1 MRPIELKIKGLRSYR
16 DEQRID
22 FGDRTL
28 VAVIGDTGAGKSS
41 ILEAITFALFGVST
55 WEKGNRDLIS
65 DYADVMKVDFT
76 FSADGGRWRVTRARR
91 RSGTPIDRL
100 EGLDTGDRIDGSKP
114 VTAKVEALLGLDY
127 DTFLQTVILP
137 QGKFDILLKSS
148 DAERVKVLKRLFSV
162 EALGRVRALAVER
175 RKYADVRL
183 SGLAQDRERYLD
195 DPAKAA
201 EAAAAEAEAAADAQR
216 AIDRA
221 KKDARALVG
230 EAEAANK
237 RVGAL
242 ADALG
247 AVEVD
252 GLRTAEREAK
262 QLAGV
267 AQAGEARITRARL
280 ARDGARV
287 ARDRAREAL
296 ATLAA
301 SGGDAASLA
310 GVRSALGE
318 VTKQAETLRANVAG
332 MQASIA
338 DREAAD
344 DVLQEAATALSGAA
358 SALEQAA
365 DAHEAVANHSV
376 TAEAA
381 LERYD
386 IAADTLVAA
395 QRALTD
401 CDEATVATT
410 DERREADADSV
421 RAAAAL
427 EAASAALDEATAE
440 RDRLATEHALA
451 HATADLAPGDP
462 CPICTTVL
470 ASSFRPLRSP
480 SRTAADRAVAAAMTS
495 LRDAQEGEAEVKARI
510 RVLTTRE
517 TKEAAAAKAAER
529 HLGVALAE
537 LSSCSDVDVASGTV
551 SDAALARARKPL
563 AKAADD
569 ADKTVVRLAR
579 DLAKAEEAWRK
590 ADKRAGEA
598 EVRAVAEDEAA
609 TTAVQSVD
617 AQLESLRAAL
627 ATLPPKLRP
636 KLSRLNA
643 KVERLQ
649 AGDISVDDADALAGL
664 RAQEEAL
671 RSAGLAA
678 EASQDELDDAE
689 QAVEEAEADYEQKVL
704 DPGRTLSRTLRTL
717 APPVSRLAALV
728 GLPTPLSES
737 SDDTPAAVA
746 EWATALRV
754 AATKAIPV
762 AEKEQAKAAREMET
776 QRAALTKLLA
786 AAGADDLDELEVL
799 RGEAVA
805 RAKEADTELKAA
817 KAEITYVK
825 ELDRRLKAGEAF
837 RDALKLLE
845 ASLTDGNFIG
855 DLLHRRQKALLGVA
869 TVRLGEM
876 SGGRYGFNEHFE
888 IVDRDTGRPRSTR
901 TLSGGESFQASL
913 AFALAMVELAGRG
926 GSRVDALFLDEGF
939 GSLDASNLSD
949 ALDLLEQRAETG
961 RLITI
966 ISHVREVADR
976 IDDVLV
982 VTDGA
987 SGSEIH
993 WLTRAERDR
1002 LASADVEQALS
1013 GLLG

>member
-41 ILEAITFALFGVST
+41 ILEAITFALFGAAT
-55 WEKGNRDLIS
+55 WTKGHQGLLS
-65 DYADVMKVDFT
+65 DYADVMQVDFT
-76 FSADGGRWRVTRARR
+76 FSVDGGRWRATRARR
-91 RSGTPIDRL
+91 ETGPQIDRL
-100 EGLDTGDRIDGSKP
+100 ESLESGDRIDGSKP

-162 EALGRVRALAVER
+162 EALGRVRELAKERRTNADFALSALAQAR
-175 RKYADVRL
+175 QLYR
-183 SGLAQDRERYLD
+183 D

-201 EAAAAEAEAAADAQR
+201 EAAAADAKAAAEAQR

-221 KKDARALVG
+221 KTEARSLEGAADT
-230 EAEAANK
+230 AEK
-237 RVGAL
+237 RAGAI
-242 ADALG
+242 ADALA

-252 GLRTAEREAK
+252 GLQAAEADAK
-262 QLAGV
+262 QLAGL
-267 AQAGEARITRARL
+267 ARTGEARIAKARL
-280 ARDGARV
+280 ARDGARD
-287 ARDRAREAL
+287 ARDRARAAVAAL
-296 ATLAA
+296 IA
-301 SGGDAASLA
+301 SGGDAATLA
-310 GVRSALGE
+310 GYRNALGD
-318 VTKQAETLRANVAG
+318 VTKQAETLRTNVDRMRA
-332 MQASIA
+332 AIA
-338 DREAAD
+338 DREDAAG
-344 DVLQEAATALSGAA
+344 VLREAATARAGAA

-365 DAHEAVANHSV
+365 DAHETAADLAV
-376 TAEAA
+376 TAQAALDRFEAA
-381 LERYD
+381 
-386 IAADTLVAA
+386 ADEVEAA
-395 QRALTD
+395 QRVVAD
-401 CDEATVATT
+401 CAEATGATAT
-410 DERREADADSV
+410 ERREADDDLE
-421 RAAAAL
+421 RATAAL
-427 EAASAALDEATAE
+427 EAASTAFTEAGAE
-440 RDRLATEHALA
+440 RDRLAAEHAFA

-462 CPICTTVL
+462 CPICTTTL
-470 ASSFRPLRSP
+470 AASFRPLRPP
-480 SRTAADRAVAAAMTS
+480 SRGAADRAVATAETS
-495 LRDAQEGEAEVKARI
+495 LRGAQSREANAKARI
-510 RVLTTRE
+510 TELAARNR
-517 TKEAAAAKAAER
+517 KEATATKAAER
-529 HLGVALAE
+529 QLQLARTE
-537 LSSCSDVDVASGTV
+537 LATCTDLDVTTGSVGDT
-551 SDAALARARKPL
+551 ALARARKPL

-569 ADKTVVRLAR
+569 ADKALSRMKRELAR
-579 DLAKAEEAWRK
+579 AEAAWQT
-590 ADKRAGEA
+590 ADKGAGQA
-598 EVRAVAEDEAA
+598 EVRAEARADAA
-609 TTAVQSVD
+609 TTAVQSVES
-617 AQLESLRAAL
+617 QLDDLRASIA
-627 ATLPPKLRP
+627 ALPPKLRP

-649 AGDISVDDADALAGL
+649 ARDIVVEDAEALAGL
-664 RAQEEAL
+664 HAQEESL
-671 RSAGLAA
+671 RSTEAAGA
-678 EASQDELDDAE
+678 ASQVELDEAELAIE
-689 QAVEEAEADYEQKVL
+689 QADADQEQQVL
-704 DPGRTLSRTLRTL
+704 APLRTLSRDVRSLERAVDQL
-717 APPVSRLAALV
+717 AAVIGVPAPP
-728 GLPTPLSES
+728 SEPA
-737 SDDTPAAVA
+737 DETPAVVA
-746 EWATALRV
+746 EWATALHR
-754 AATKAIPV
+754 AATKSIPT
-762 AEKEQAKAAREMET
+762 AEKEQTKATSEMEK
-776 QRAALTKLLA
+776 QRTALTKLLISVGA
-786 AAGADDLDELEVL
+786 ADPEQLNLL

-805 RAKEADTELKAA
+805 RAREADAELKAA

-825 ELDRRLKAGEAF
+825 ELDKRLKAGQAF

-845 ASLTDGNFIG
+845 ASLTDGTFIK
-855 DLLHRRQKALLGVA
+855 DLLQRRQKALLGIA
-869 TVRLGEM
+869 SVRLGEM
-876 SGGRYGFNEHFE
+876 SNDRYGFNDKFE
-888 IVDRDTGRPRSTR
+888 IVDRDTGKPRSTR